1 MYKFILINFIIA
13 FISDLLLNVLSR
25 LSFLPKYITSLYS
38 YFEHYKSAIL
48 TGIYAGITVITVLIA
63 TMIISHYMFN
73 FSVPFSSQELYKF
86 LILSFILGYI
96 ADILIYKLHIFG
108 STLDQFYSVAGAGFG
123 GAISLVFCIIVSYYI
138 YKRL

>member
-25 LSFLPKYITSLYS
+25 LSFSPNYITSLYS
-38 YFEHYKSAIL
+38 YFEPYKSPIL

-73 FSVPFSSQELYKF
+73 FSVPSSSQELYKF
-86 LILSFILGYI
+86 LILSFILGFI

-108 STLDQFYSVAGAGFG
+108 STLDEFYSVVGAGFG

>member
-38 YFEHYKSAIL
+38 YFEHYKSPIL

-73 FSVPFSSQELYKF
+73 FSVPSSSQELYKF
-86 LILSFILGYI
+86 LILSFILGFI

-108 STLDQFYSVAGAGFG
+108 STLDEFYSVVGAGFG